1 MGNLHKAAIT
11 GLILLLACSLA
22 GVALGDPTKPKQG
35 TGLVLEKDLA
45 RQTVLLDG
53 EIVLHVTAGTRLT
66 DADGN
71 PIALA
76 DLSTA
81 PKKDAFVEITGD
93 ATVRYS
99 ATAQAGKLIADS
111 IEVVGEVVE

>member
-1 MGNLHKAAIT
+1 MGHLHRTAIT

-22 GVALGDPTKPKQG
+22 GVALGDPTGPTAG
-35 TGLVLEKDLA
+35 TGLVLEKDLVSH
-45 RQTVLLDG
+45 TVLLDG
-53 EIVLHVTAGTRLT
+53 QIELHVTAGTRIA
-66 DADGN
+66 DADGT
-71 PIALA
+71 PITLE
-76 DLSTA
+76 DLPTA

-111 IEVVGEVVE
+111 IQVVGKTVE